1 MHNKTYNFQS
11 PIKLELIIPHLNQFK
26 DEIISE
32 YTGVKWIELSIQLTH
47 SNESIKVDLCKSA
60 KVNIK
65 TKMKE
70 FMYLLTKNVS
80 VLESHF
86 KKQVFS
92 EIRFTFK
99 EISYSEYLKP
109 GAQYRKRLLLQS
121 LIKTNSLDDSK
132 KK

>member
-11 PIKLELIIPHLNQFK
+11 PIKLELILPHLNQFK

-32 YTGVKWIELSIQLTH
+32 YTGVKYIELSIQLTH
-47 SNESIKVDLCKSA
+47 SNDSIKVDLCKSV

-65 TKMKE
+65 TKMKD
-70 FMYLLTKNVS
+70 FMYLLTRNVT
-80 VLESHF
+80 VLQSHF
-86 KKQVFS
+86 KKEVFN
-92 EIRFTFK
+92 EIRFSFK

-121 LIKTNSLDDSK
+121 LINTNNFDESK